1 MTESIKQW
9 AQAGDP
15 SAKFRLAEIL
25 LTEGNVAE
33 AKELLAQAAEKNY
46 LPAASKLAEIFQ
58 GEDNLPQ
65 AVKFYKQVALRG
77 DVEAMESL
85 VELRPADKEILDFVL
100 EIIDK
105 KYNDIYTSTNMM
117 AQMMTFG
124 SSRIGEYLPGQARA
138 IERRR
143 IRNKILKLKEA
154 L

>member
-15 SAKFRLAEIL
+15 SAMFRLAEIFL
-25 LTEGNVAE
+25 AEGNVAE
-33 AKELLAQAAEKNY
+33 AKELLTQAAEQNY
-46 LPAASKLAEIFQ
+46 LPAASELAKVFQ
-58 GEDNLPQ
+58 GEDNIPQ
-65 AVKFYKQVALRG
+65 AVKFYKQAALRG

-85 VELRPADKEILDFVL
+85 VELCPADKEILNFVL
-100 EIIDK
+100 EVIDK
-105 KYNDIYTSTNMM
+105 KYNDIYTTENMF

-124 SSRIGEYLPGQARA
+124 SSRIGEYLPGQAMA

-143 IRNKILKLKEA
+143 IKNKILKLKEA

>member
-1 MTESIKQW
+1 MTEIKEW

-15 SAKFRLAEIL
+15 SSMFRLAKIYFE
-25 LTEGNVAE
+25 EDNVAE
-33 AKELLAQAAEKNY
+33 AKELLARAAEQNY

-65 AVKFYKQVALRG
+65 AVKFYKQAALRG
-77 DVEAMESL
+77 DVAAMESL
-85 VELRPADKEILDFVL
+85 VDLCPDDKEILDFVL

-105 KYNDIYTSTNMM
+105 QYNGIYLQANGDFR
-117 AQMMTFG
+117 QMMTFG
-124 SSRIGEYLPGQARA
+124 SSRISEYLPGQEKA

-154 L
+154 V

>member
-1 MTESIKQW
+1 MTESIKRW

-15 SAKFRLAEIL
+15 SAMFRLAEIFL
-25 LTEGNVAE
+25 AEGEVEDAKKFLAE
-33 AKELLAQAAEKNY
+33 AAEKNY
-46 LPAASKLAEIFQ
+46 RPAASKLAKIYH

-65 AVKFYKQVALRG
+65 AVKFYKQAALRG

-85 VELRPADKEILDFVL
+85 VDLCPDDKEILNFVL

-105 KYNDIYTSTNMM
+105 QYNDIYVMKNAL
-117 AQMMTFG
+117 AQIMVFG
-124 SSRIGEYLPGQARA
+124 SSRIGEYLPGQERA

-143 IRNKILKLKEA
+143 IKNKILKLKEA

>member
-1 MTESIKQW
+1 MIESIKEW

-15 SAKFRLAEIL
+15 SAMFRLSEIYL
-25 LTEGNVAE
+25 AEGNVAE
-33 AKELLAQAAEKNY
+33 AKELLAQAAEQNY

-65 AVKFYKQVALRG
+65 AVKFFKQAALRG

-85 VELRPADKEILDFVL
+85 VDLCPRDKEILDFVL

-105 KYNDIYTSTNMM
+105 QYNDIYATENMF

-143 IRNKILKLKEA
+143 IKNKILRLKEA